1 MVLKIQPGGALGS
14 GMTGM
19 CGPKSGVWKMTL
31 TVTLGDMKRDPYS
44 DLTVKFETL
53 TLTFIF
59 SFLMGRTLEQR
70 RRRKFF

>member
-1 MVLKIQPGGALGS
+1 
-14 GMTGM
+14 MTDM

-53 TLTFIF
+53 TLTFRC
-59 SFLMGRTLEQR
+59 SFLMGTTENFSELRLLKAKNATDYEI
-70 RRRKFF
+70 